1 MKKMH
6 CFKVIL
12 LIFPVFIF
20 AAGCGPIW
28 YAMKTSNAK
37 GHISAA
43 KANGAGRGEEQ
54 YARYEITYAEEH
66 YAKAQEEVSK
76 ADYQA
81 AIELMKIAAQYGKKA
96 KDIAVRL
103 KMEAGRKKPV
113 GSSE

>member
-1 MKKMH
+1 MK
-6 CFKVIL
+6 V
-12 LIFPVFIF
+12 
-20 AAGCGPIW
+20 
-28 YAMKTSNAK
+28 SDAK

-43 KANGAGRGEEQ
+43 KANGAGRGEEE

-66 YAKAQEEVSK
+66 FAKGQEEVSK

-113 GSSE
+113 ESSE